1 MEDDVMS
8 KIAVVTGASSGLG
21 REFVVQ
27 ISEKYKTIDEIWVIA
42 RRAER
47 LYALEREI
55 EGKKIIVLPLDIT
68 KQEDLEAYKK
78 MLAKEHPWVR
88 VLVNAAGYGIM
99 GHVEDVVCEE
109 LTGMI
114 DVNCKALVAMTKI
127 TLPYMKNRAIS
138 LILHHRRH
146 ICHSHPLLYMQQ
158 QNPWLEAFQKH

>member
-1 MEDDVMS
+1 MS

-127 TLPYMKNRAIS
+127 TLPYMKEQSNIINIAS
-138 LILHHRRH
+138 SAAYLPQ
-146 ICHSHPLLYMQQ
+146 HPLLYMQQ